1 MPVRRI
7 EHVGL
12 MVANLETSIAF
23 YEEVVGLQL
32 IKRMG
37 HPNPDLKL
45 AFLGVEESKKRYWNS
60 LKVTTPLFRQ
70 KEKYIT
76 FALR

>member
-12 MVANLETSIAF
+12 MVANLETSISF
-23 YEEVVGLQL
+23 YEKVVGLQL

-45 AFLGVEESKKRYWNS
+45 AF
-60 LKVTTPLFRQ
+60 FRCGRI
-70 KEKYIT
+70 ERNDT
-76 FALR
+76 GTH

>member
-37 HPNPDLKL
+37 HPNPDL
-45 AFLGVEESKKRYWNS
+45 NS
-60 LKVTTPLFRQ
+60 LFRCGRI
-70 KEKYIT
+70 EGNDT
-76 FALR
+76 GTH

>member
-12 MVANLETSIAF
+12 MVANLEASISF

-32 IKRMG
+32 LKRMG

-45 AFLGVEESKKRYWNS
+45 S
-60 LKVTTPLFRQ
+60 LFRCGRI
-70 KEKYIT
+70 ERNDTRIN
-76 FALR
+76 

>member
-45 AFLGVEESKKRYWNS
+45 AF
-60 LKVTTPLFRQ
+60 
-70 KEKYIT
+70 
-76 FALR
+76 

>member
-32 IKRMG
+32 IERMG

-45 AFLGVEESKKRYWNS
+45 AFRCGRIKRND
-60 LKVTTPLFRQ
+60 TR
-70 KEKYIT
+70 IN
-76 FALR
+76 

>member
-7 EHVGL
+7 EHIGL

-45 AFLGVEESKKRYWNS
+45 AFWVWKNQKRRYSN
-60 LKVTTPLFRQ
+60 
-70 KEKYIT
+70 
-76 FALR
+76 